1 MVSQKIVTSFEMLT
15 PRGWSVIG
23 YRAVAVFFFFFQ
35 RSERKYLGCDLDCAI
50 GRARVLKR
58 SNPAAGLI

>member
-23 YRAVAVFFFFFQ
+23 YRAVAVFFFFFFKD
-35 RSERKYLGCDLDCAI
+35 RSGNISVAI
-50 GRARVLKR
+50 WIAQLV
-58 SNPAAGLI
+58 GLAS

>member
-23 YRAVAVFFFFFQ
+23 YRAVAVFFFFFSKIGAEISRL
-35 RSERKYLGCDLDCAI
+35 RS
-50 GRARVLKR
+50 
-58 SNPAAGLI
+58 GLRNW